1 MTNTNLG
8 IKSIIINT
16 KYKSDREKF
25 SFIAPNKPN
34 DDTKI
39 LESKKILAVINTKV
53 YICTMRKS
61 KKKKSN
67 GKLIV

>member
-1 MTNTNLG
+1 M
-8 IKSIIINT
+8 IINT

-53 YICTMRKS
+53 YIYRYMYN
-61 KKKKSN
+61 KKK
-67 GKLIV
+67 